1 MPPPL
6 HFKGNCAIICPGMN
20 EAAVI
25 AENLT
30 KRFGDFTAVD
40 DISFT
45 VRKGEIFGFLGPNGS
60 GKTTTIRMILGL
72 LRPSSG
78 RITVLGHDAAR
89 ETAAVRRRAGYMS
102 QKFSLYPELT
112 VAENLRFFGV
122 TYGLDD
128 KRLLARQTDVLRLIG
143 LVGHENQLT
152 RNLPGGWKQRL
163 ALGAAL
169 LHEPEILFL
178 DEPTAGVD
186 PVSRREF
193 WDLLY
198 DLAAQGITIF
208 VTTHYMD
215 EAEHC
220 HHLAFIYQGRII
232 AQGMPH
238 LLKETTLMGD
248 VWGIDCDQPE
258 AALSLL
264 RKAIGRGELPATEV
278 ALYGSLLHIL
288 VPNGAAIETQASS
301 LLAAQGIHIREMAPI
316 TPSLEDVFVF
326 LIKQYSVPGR

>member
-1 MPPPL
+1 MEIM
-6 HFKGNCAIICPGMN
+6 NDYAI
-20 EAAVI
+20 I

-30 KRFGDFTAVD
+30 KRFGAFTAVD
-40 DISFT
+40 NISFT

-78 RITVLGHDAAR
+78 RIVVLGHDATQ
-89 ETAAVRRRAGYMS
+89 ETAAIRRRAGYMS

-112 VAENLRFFGV
+112 VMENLRFFGV
-122 TYGLDD
+122 TYGLNGE
-128 KRLLARQTDVLRLIG
+128 RLRARQTAILRLIG

-152 RNLPGGWKQRL
+152 RNLAGGWKQRL

-198 DLAAQGITIF
+198 TLAAQGTTIF

-220 HHLAFIYQGRII
+220 HHLAFIHQGRII
-232 AQGMPH
+232 AQGTPH
-238 LLKETTLMGD
+238 LLRETRLAGK
-248 VWGIDCDQPE
+248 VWEMDCDQPE

-264 RKAIGRGELPATEV
+264 RKAINKRELPATEI
-278 ALYGSLLHIL
+278 ALYGSLLHIF
-288 VPNGAAIETQASS
+288 VPDGAAIEAQVDR
-301 LLAAQGIHIREMAPI
+301 LLAAQGIQIREMAPI

-326 LIKQYSVPGR
+326 LIKQHPTQGSESRLNCHPDR